1 MPERQ
6 CLRKTLEQ
14 SAGTEPCK
22 EGCEGFEG
30 AELHTQGGPRR
41 RPALARARQG
51 RRISDAVCP
60 HFHMNSQSWSSAVDA
75 LNTTYPSPLPV
86 FFDLQARATSEIAVA
101 DLNDSENR

>member
-51 RRISDAVCP
+51 RRIIHILTTSGTIYFP
-60 HFHMNSQSWSSAVDA
+60 HVWLVDLGCVA
-75 LNTTYPSPLPV
+75 HSLPSFYRCL
-86 FFDLQARATSEIAVA
+86 
-101 DLNDSENR
+101 